1 MPIAQAASRAHA
13 AYQEIRRKILVGEF
27 PPGMR
32 LREVEVAEMLALGRT
47 PVRTF
52 HPHRDPVFLMEPGD
66 AVTFTPIDAREFD
79 ALDRAAER
87 GEVIAELVAS

>member
-47 PVRTF
+47 PVREALK
-52 HPHRDPVFLMEPGD
+52 RIQDEGLLRVNR
-66 AVTFTPIDAREFD
+66 REVEILD
-79 ALDRAAER
+79 LPRLQRLAQPALRE
-87 GEVIAELVAS
+87 